1 MRRLAMSAIRP
12 LLERAMM
19 RRRLCLLF
27 LLVIA
32 STPAQAHGEEAVIF
46 TAFIYGI
53 GVGIAGGVVNGL
65 LRKEKVVGL
74 MITMA
79 LYFLAG
85 LGFAVFV
92 ALTAQPIPN
101 ARFTFAEI
109 ALITAGFQAYGGI
122 VPLVIGFLSAHVLAR
137 FAIRTRKT

>member
-1 MRRLAMSAIRP
+1 
-12 LLERAMM
+12 M

-27 LLVIA
+27 MLVIA
-32 STPAQAHGEEAVIF
+32 STPAQAHGGEILIY
-46 TAFIYGI
+46 TAFIYGT

-74 MITMA
+74 IITMA

-85 LGFAVFV
+85 LGFAVFD

-101 ARFTFAEI
+101 VPPISFAEI
-109 ALITAGFQAYGGI
+109 ALFIAGFQAYGGI
-122 VPLVIGFLSAHVLAR
+122 LPLVIGFLCAHVLAR
-137 FAIRTRKT
+137 FAIRTRQT